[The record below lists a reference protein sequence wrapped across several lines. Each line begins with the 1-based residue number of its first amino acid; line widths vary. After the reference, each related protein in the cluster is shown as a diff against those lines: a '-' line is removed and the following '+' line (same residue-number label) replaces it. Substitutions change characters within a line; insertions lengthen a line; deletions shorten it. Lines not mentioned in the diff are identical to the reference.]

1 MTDFT
6 DPQLRFLQSCKARV
20 ERCRELAAEA
30 ARLGLPILAR
40 EWDALA
46 TNLENAIGN
55 QERAFREDTLAEP
68 PKQLDLNHPEKGP
81 S

>member
-1 MTDFT
+1 MPSFT
-6 DPQLRFLQSCKARV
+6 DPQLRFLQSCKVRV

-30 ARLGLPILAR
+30 HRLGLPILAR

-46 TNLENAIGN
+46 THLTNAIGN

-68 PKQLDLNHPEKGP
+68 STQLDFNHPEEG
-81 S
+81 